1 MPFSRGRFNLAS
13 FVAVAVLGMC
23 VLAAAVVLG
32 VNFAVDNAVS
42 VDARARAEDWARYFV
57 STLPHVDQLLA
68 TGHLDD
74 QQASVVAT
82 AANVGNVFRF
92 KLYNAKGDA
101 VLESDAK
108 SFGKTDDSDHLDDE
122 ASEVVETRQSSV
134 SLNDGTNERNM
145 PSLYAEAYVPVLNA
159 DGSLRAIVEAYVDQT
174 KTAQFF
180 KTSFETLAISLSLG
194 IAFAFGAPTLAFLL
208 RTKQAREVKHRVE
221 FLARHDPM
229 TSLLNRTSFAEMLA
243 PRMSKLHQHSQLA
256 IVFLD
261 VDDFKIINDSFG
273 HEAGD
278 EFLKHVAR
286 SIAGL
291 CLEDDFVA
299 RAGGDEFIV
308 ALRRTSQLEVMATV
322 EAMIAAVREPITARG
337 HRISGRMSAG
347 VYLVEGAGEG
357 VEDAMHQ
364 ADLALYQAKID
375 GKNTVRLFSVEMEVR
390 MRERRELE
398 QLIRDAQSSGLF
410 ELHYQPL
417 LDVSSKACKGFEALL
432 RLKDKHGAFVPPL
445 VFIPVAESIGL
456 IDQIGKWALEE
467 ATRTAA
473 LWPDHMYV
481 SVNLSVR
488 QFASGHLVADVENA
502 LAASGLPGHRLELEV
517 TESLLMENTDTV
529 ATQLDALKGLGVSI
543 AMDDF
548 GTGYSSLAYL
558 WQFGFDKLKIDRSF
572 ITALDVDEK
581 KAREIL
587 DTIIV
592 LAHRLEMKVTAEGI
606 ETEQQAAILAGLNC
620 DQFQGYLYGK
630 PVAVDKIAPMLLRQV
645 APKPVLQPTARKA
658 SNRPQR

>member
-1 MPFSRGRFNLAS
+1 MSFPNGRFNLAS
-13 FVAVAVLGMC
+13 FVAVGLLGMC
-23 VLAAAVVLG
+23 ILAASVVVG

-57 STLPHVDQLLA
+57 STLPQVDRLLA
-68 TGHLDD
+68 TGHLDE

-101 VLESDAK
+101 ILESDAK
-108 SFGKTDDSDHLDDE
+108 NFGKDQDTDHVDNE
-122 ASEVVETRQSSV
+122 ASEVAASRQSSV
-134 SLNDGTNERNM
+134 SLNDGTHERNM
-145 PSLYAEAYVPVLNA
+145 PPLYAEAYVPVLNV

-180 KTSFETLAISLSLG
+180 KTSFETLAIALSLG
-194 IAFAFGAPTLAFLL
+194 IAVAFGAPALAFLL
-208 RTKQAREVKHRVE
+208 RTKQAREVKHRIE
-221 FLARHDPM
+221 FLASHDPI
-229 TSLLNRTSFAEMLA
+229 TSLLNRTSFAERLA
-243 PRMSKLHQHSQLA
+243 PRMAKHHEDARLA

-261 VDDFKIINDSFG
+261 VDDFMTINDSYG

-286 SIAGL
+286 NIAGL

-299 RAGGDEFIV
+299 RAGDDEFIV
-308 ALRRTSQLEVMATV
+308 ALTRTSDVEVMATV
-322 EAMIAAVREPITARG
+322 EAMIATVREPITAQG
-337 HRISGRMSAG
+337 HRFSGRMSAG
-347 VYLVEGAGEG
+347 VYMVRDAGEG
-357 VEDAMHQ
+357 VEQAMHQ

-375 GKNTVRLFSVEMEVR
+375 GKNTVRLFSAEMEVR

-398 QLIRDAQSSGLF
+398 QLIRDAQTFGLF

-417 LDVSSKACKGFEALL
+417 LDAENKTVKGFEALL
-432 RLKDKHGAFVPPL
+432 RLRDKNGAYVPPL
-445 VFIPVAESIGL
+445 TFIPIAESIGL

-473 LWPDHMYV
+473 LWPEHTYV

-488 QFASGHLVADVENA
+488 QFASGHLVADVKNA
-502 LAASGLPGHRLELEV
+502 LAASGVPGHRLELEV
-517 TESLLMENTDTV
+517 TESLLMENTQSV
-529 ATQLDALKGLGVSI
+529 AIQLNALKELGISI

-592 LAHRLEMKVTAEGI
+592 LAHRLDMKVTAEGI
-606 ETEQQAAILAGLNC
+606 ETEQQAAILSTLSC
-620 DQFQGYLYGK
+620 DQFQGYLYGR
-630 PVAVDKIAPMLLRQV
+630 PISGDEIGPMLLRQPEPIV
-645 APKPVLQPTARKA
+645 EGIARA
-658 SNRPQR
+658 RAIS